1 MELHGL
7 GTQMPLGTYQTSH
20 THHRSSRLGPPVYIP
35 LTSSRPTQLAPSA
48 SLLPTPYNGMCSCV
62 RLQEKP
68 GQRVKQLAALG
79 SGRAPAHPAPSQ
91 TL

>member
-1 MELHGL
+1 MTVLGVEDNSSVRRPDFPSPERRLQAGHGFL
-7 GTQMPLGTYQTSH
+7 P
-20 THHRSSRLGPPVYIP
+20 
-35 LTSSRPTQLAPSA
+35 